1 MSNIKTRRKNRR
13 KKRMASARRARR
25 QDSEPTKMSAV
36 ILELAEPLF
45 DDHRA
50 NPKRVESIIALTIV
64 AWNKSLL
71 PADEQDDVVREAVN
85 KIVPADGEAEMVG
98 TIVHMLELIEDRRK
112 KLFPNVRKLVVNY
125 DLHVSE
131 DSISLDIASLDM
143 PDDR

>member
-1 MSNIKTRRKNRR
+1 
-13 KKRMASARRARR
+13 
-25 QDSEPTKMSAV
+25 MSAV

-143 PDDR
+143 PAAR

>member
-13 KKRMASARRARR
+13 KKRMASARRAHR

-50 NPKRVESIIALTIV
+50 NSKRVESIIALTIV

-71 PADEQDDVVREAVN
+71 PADKQDDVVRDAVN
-85 KIVPADGEAEMVG
+85 KIVPADGEAELVG
-98 TIVHMLELIEDRRK
+98 TVVHMLELIEDRRK
-112 KLFPNVRKLVVNY
+112 KLFPNVRKLVVDY

-131 DSISLDIASLDM
+131 DSISLNIASMDI
-143 PDDR
+143 PADR